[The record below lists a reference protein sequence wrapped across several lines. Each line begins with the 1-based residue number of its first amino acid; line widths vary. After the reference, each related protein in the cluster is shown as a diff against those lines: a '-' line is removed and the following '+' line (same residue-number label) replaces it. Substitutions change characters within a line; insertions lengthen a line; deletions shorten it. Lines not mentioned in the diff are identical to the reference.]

1 MYYLLFPVVFVVNY
15 MRQISKWLTKGFFR
29 TFKHAYE
36 NTKKQ
41 VESVLDDTEKSAEP
55 EFRSPRFLTA
65 TREEPKKRKRRGHR
79 GGRKHRRNKKK
90 GNRHDKV

>member
-1 MYYLLFPVVFVVNY
+1 MYYLLFPIVFIVNY
-15 MRQISKWLTKGFFR
+15 VRQLFKWVTKGFYR

-41 VESVLDDTEKSAEP
+41 VASVLEEEKEEEP
-55 EFRSPRFLTA
+55 EFRSPRFLMTG
-65 TREEPKKRKRRGHR
+65 EPEAKKRKRRGHR

-90 GNRHDKV
+90 GNRHD

>member
-1 MYYLLFPVVFVVNY
+1 MYYLLFPIVFIVNY
-15 MRQISKWLTKGFFR
+15 IRQFFKWVTKGFLR

-41 VESVLDDTEKSAEP
+41 VSAAIADDDAWNEL
-55 EFRSPRFLTA
+55 EFTSPRFLMA
-65 TREEPKKRKRRGHR
+65 DEAEVKRRKRRGHR

-90 GNRHDKV
+90 GNTHDKA